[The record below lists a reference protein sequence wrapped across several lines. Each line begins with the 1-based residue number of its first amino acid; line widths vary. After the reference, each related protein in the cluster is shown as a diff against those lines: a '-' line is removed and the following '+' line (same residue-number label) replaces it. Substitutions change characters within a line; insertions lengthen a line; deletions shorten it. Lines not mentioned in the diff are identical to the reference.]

1 MTGPMHYADHDGT
14 PLCGANDGRVTL
26 GLVQTTCD
34 ACVEVVHRTVEQVRD
49 EHARHER
56 MLMDCQEGST
66 E

>member
-1 MTGPMHYADHDGT
+1 MTGPLHYADHDGT

-34 ACVEVVHRTVEQVRD
+34 ACVEVVHRTVEQVAD

-56 MLMDCQEGST
+56 MLMDCQEGRT